1 MIRTNLSVFRLLAT
15 SLLLASAVQA
25 EPLPQHAEDKH
36 LGVATCASSVCHG
49 SVRPRSSSSVLQNEY
64 VVWSRL
70 DRHRNAYNILLSEES
85 SWIAKNLGLENAHEA
100 KVCLDCHADNVAHE
114 KRGERFQITDGVGC
128 EGCHGGAERYLSTHT
143 DPGQTHQDNIDAG
156 MYPTDRIEDRAMLCL
171 SCHVGDD
178 QKIASHEIMGA
189 GHPRLSFELDTFD
202 VLQPAHYTLDD
213 DYKTKKWSADH
224 VTVWALG
231 QIEAGYQTLRLIESH
246 LSSGKLFPELS
257 LFDCH
262 ACHHSM
268 SDLRWQP
275 QRHTGLPPGSVRLND
290 SSFAMLFP
298 ISRAVAPGQVVKLE
312 ENIKELHRV
321 VVEKGDVKK
330 SVRALN
336 TTLDA
341 LKASVNKSDNLAV
354 KSKSLLSD
362 IVAIGGAGEFQDYAE
377 AEQAVMAV
385 DLLMRSTGEHEL
397 HESWLDQL
405 YTAVEDEDIFDPY
418 SFADI
423 MQSATF
429 CRTNCE

>member
-1 MIRTNLSVFRLLAT
+1 MIKPGLVVYMLLVT
-15 SLLLASAVQA
+15 SLLLTSAMQA
-25 EPLPQHAEDKH
+25 ETLPQHAEEAH

-70 DRHRNAYNILLSEES
+70 DSHRNAYNILFSEES
-85 SWIAKNLGLENAHEA
+85 RWIAKNLGLENAHEA
-100 KVCLDCHADNVAHE
+100 EVCLDCHADNVALE
-114 KRGERFQITDGVGC
+114 KRGDRFQINDGVGC
-128 EGCHGGAERYLSTHT
+128 EGCHGGAERYLASHT

-156 MYPTDRIEDRAMLCL
+156 MYPTDRIEDRAKLCL
-171 SCHVGDD
+171 SCHLGDD

-231 QIEAGYQTLRLIESH
+231 QVEAGYQTLRLIESH
-246 LSSGKLFPELS
+246 LSNGKLFPELS

-275 QRHTGLPPGSVRLND
+275 QRLTGLPPGSVRLND

-298 ISRAVAPGQVVKLE
+298 IARVVAPSQVAKLE
-312 ENIKELHRV
+312 EQIKQLHRV
-321 VVEKGDVKK
+321 VVEKEDVKK

-336 TTLDA
+336 DTLDT
-341 LKASVNKSDNLAV
+341 LKASVKKFDKLFD
-354 KSKSLLSD
+354 KSKSLLGD
-362 IVAIGGAGEFQDYAE
+362 VVAIGRAGEVQDYVE
-377 AEQAVMAV
+377 AEQAVMAI
-385 DLLMRSTGEHEL
+385 DLLMRATGEHEL
-397 HESWLDQL
+397 HKKWVDQL
-405 YTAVEDEDIFDPY
+405 YAAVEDEDTFDPY

-429 CRTNCE
+429 

>member
-1 MIRTNLSVFRLLAT
+1 MIRTKLSVCMLQVT
-15 SLLLASAVQA
+15 ILLLSWSVQA
-25 EPLPQHAEDKH
+25 ETLPQHAEDAH

-70 DRHRNAYNILLSEES
+70 DSHRNAYNILLSEES
-85 SWIAKNLGLENAHEA
+85 RWIAKNLGLENAHEA
-100 KVCLDCHADNVAHE
+100 EVCLDCHADNVALE
-114 KRGERFQITDGVGC
+114 KRGDRFQINDGVGC
-128 EGCHGGAERYLSTHT
+128 ESCHGGAERYLSSHT

-156 MYPTDRIEDRAMLCL
+156 MYPTDRIEDRAKLCL
-171 SCHVGDD
+171 SCHLGDD

-202 VLQPAHYTLDD
+202 VLQPSHYTLDD

-231 QIEAGYQTLRLIESH
+231 QVEAGYQTLRLIESH
-246 LSSGKLFPELS
+246 LSNGKLFPELS

-275 QRHTGLPPGSVRLND
+275 QRRIGLPPGSVRLND

-298 ISRAVAPGQVVKLE
+298 IARVVAPSQVAKLE
-312 ENIKELHRV
+312 EQIKQLHRV
-321 VVEKGDVKK
+321 VVEKEDIKK

-336 TTLDA
+336 DTLDA
-341 LKASVNKSDNLAV
+341 LKASVNKFDNLAD
-354 KSKSLLSD
+354 KSKSLLGD
-362 IVAIGGAGEFQDYAE
+362 VVAIGSAGEVQDYVE
-377 AEQAVMAV
+377 AEQAVMAI
-385 DLLMRSTGEHEL
+385 DLLMRATGEHEL
-397 HESWLDQL
+397 NKEWVDQL
-405 YTAVEDEDIFDPY
+405 YTAVGDEDTFDPY

-423 MQSATF
+423 MQSASF
-429 CRTNCE
+429 